1 MDVEVDEEGCS
12 ETCEFEV
19 GDYLRGVDRAEL
31 VDGFEL
37 NEDLV
42 FYNEI
47 CAEAAIE
54 GEVFV
59 ADGDFFLRGD

>member
-1 MDVEVDEEGCS
+1 M
-12 ETCEFEV
+12 
-19 GDYLRGVDRAEL
+19 RGVDRAEL

-37 NEDLV
+37 KEDLV

-59 ADGDFFLRGD
+59 ADGDFFLCGDRETSVGQLECEALFIN